1 MLKLN
6 ATKELL
12 DGSLPIINLFVSIV
26 FFPSEFP
33 LIKLKTICRSVF
45 KLNFSTI
52 KCHSHAKC
60 FFFKLKVLISFNVIC
75 TM

>member
-26 FFPSEFP
+26 FSFR
-33 LIKLKTICRSVF
+33 I
-45 KLNFSTI
+45 STDQI
-52 KCHSHAKC
+52 ENN
-60 FFFKLKVLISFNVIC
+60 LQVRIQ
-75 TM
+75 T